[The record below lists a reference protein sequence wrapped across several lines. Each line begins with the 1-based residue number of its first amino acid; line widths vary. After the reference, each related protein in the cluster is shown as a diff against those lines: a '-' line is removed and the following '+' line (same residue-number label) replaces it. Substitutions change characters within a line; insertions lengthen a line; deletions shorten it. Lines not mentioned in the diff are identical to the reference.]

1 MMFLYF
7 NGCSYT
13 KGKGIDGNDQDRINK
28 RFSTLVSSRLGAD
41 HHNDA
46 KAGSSNDGIVY
57 RTFEWMQNNTCD
69 QAVILMTHA
78 ARMDLSINGVQPNR
92 KTLMPG
98 YSYQKNCDTKFY
110 DCTPEL
116 ANKMRLFYD
125 NFYTDQVGAINFY
138 KNRYLLEQFFEKRGI
153 PLLLLQFTPV
163 PCQETNP
170 FKTLCKGDLPLVQKT
185 FWNNFELSPSIKT
198 ILGRRGNKEYY
209 YSEDRKEVIGH
220 FNSKGHDKLAD
231 WIVDKLTS
239 TI

>member
-1 MMFLYF
+1 MFLYF

-13 KGKGIDGNDQDRINK
+13 KGQGCEDKRKQ
-28 RFSTLVSSRLGAD
+28 RFSTLVSNRLGAD
-41 HHNDA
+41 HYNDS
-46 KAGSSNDGIVY
+46 KSGSSNDGIVY
-57 RTFEWMQNNTCD
+57 RTFDWMQKNTCD
-69 QAVILMTHA
+69 QAIILMTHA
-78 ARMDLSINGVQPNR
+78 ARMDLSMRV
-92 KTLMPG
+92 MPG
-98 YSYQKNCDTKFY
+98 PMSDCSVEVQKKH
-110 DCTPEL
+110 
-116 ANKMRLFYD
+116 KLFYD
-125 NFYTDQVGAINFY
+125 NFYNDEVGAINFY

-153 PLLLLQFTPV
+153 PLLLLQFTPF

-209 YSEDRKEVIGH
+209 YNEERKEVIGH
-220 FNSKGHDKLAD
+220 FNYKGHEKLAD